1 MYSKIC
7 ELEVHHGVELGH
19 LYSNKTSGKEMIHY
33 VAKSKR
39 QELMKKFGDVSFFSL
54 LLDGST
60 DKGNI
65 DNELVSL
72 SSLYGVII

>member
-1 MYSKIC
+1 MSEVSLVTTENLLFTMYSKIC
-7 ELEVHHGVELGH
+7 ELEAHHGVELGN

-54 LLDGST
+54 LNRQG
-60 DKGNI
+60 
-65 DNELVSL
+65 E
-72 SSLYGVII
+72 Y